1 MKFEGAVRS
10 IRWYALSV
18 IGISVAAVLSVLAVH
33 HFWGAD
39 PVPSDPGRVLSM
51 ICLMAAVTFSVA
63 LPVLLRSL
71 FYARGMR
78 SGGLPVKDFIR
89 MQKLSILSVCIG
101 SLCAVYAYYRVIYVV
116 HLYMSV
122 LSALYGIYTIL
133 PVRTS
138 YERDL
143 KSFGVHDDELS
154 S

>member
-1 MKFEGAVRS
+1 MKD
-10 IRWYALSV
+10 Y
-18 IGISVAAVLSVLAVH
+18 
-33 HFWGAD
+33 
-39 PVPSDPGRVLSM
+39 
-51 ICLMAAVTFSVA
+51 
-63 LPVLLRSL
+63 
-71 FYARGMR
+71 
-78 SGGLPVKDFIR
+78 IR

-101 SLCAVYAYYRVIYVV
+101 SLCAMYGYFRVIYVV